1 MGAVEEG
8 SEGAEDGV
16 MHIVFVDESGDL
28 GREGSPT
35 AHFLLC
41 AAVVR
46 HDHLKA
52 TSEALAAMRGRLSG
66 LYGLRPEGEIH
77 ASQFLGGDTRHM
89 GLDICRRFQCA
100 HHMVRSLKAMSGLG
114 LVRQA
119 VRKADLD
126 VGKILD
132 EAWSGLGES
141 LVREL
146 AGGPASCGATGLLLV
161 MDHHGDQPQRSLT
174 LEKGLSEAG
183 HPLLERPFGR
193 RSQDSQFLQCA
204 DLLGYLTKQSLEP
217 NHHFR
222 KGDGRRLVRRAN
234 ELFRERC
241 PLANPDK

>member
-1 MGAVEEG
+1 
-8 SEGAEDGV
+8 

-28 GREGSPT
+28 GRAGSPT

-46 HDHLKA
+46 HDHLK
-52 TSEALAAMRGRLSG
+52 SAAEGLVSMRRRLSE

-77 ASQFLGGDTRHM
+77 ASEFLGGDTRHM

-100 HHMVRSLKAMSGLG
+100 HHMVRSLKGMSGLG

-119 VRKADLD
+119 VRKAGLD
-126 VGKILD
+126 VGKILE
-132 EAWSGLGES
+132 EAWRGLGES

-174 LEKGLSEAG
+174 LEKGLAEAG

-217 NHHFR
+217 SRHFR